1 MIRLK
6 EAIIVEG
13 KYDKICLSSFIDAL
27 IIETGG
33 FRIFKD
39 KEKRALIR
47 HLAEKNG
54 LIIMTDSDS
63 AGFVIRNHIKNIVGN
78 QNITNVYIPEIL
90 GKEKRKA
97 TPSKEGLLGV
107 EGLEEE
113 IIIEALKKF
122 NVTGE
127 KTPEKTNPVTK
138 SDLFS
143 LSLSG
148 NANSNEKRQK
158 IYKKLGIPSYLSV
171 NAFLDIINSTM
182 TKEEFIKLAKDG
194 LA

>member
-13 KYDKICLSSFIDAL
+13 KYDKIRLSSFIDAL

-63 AGFVIRNHIKNIVGN
+63 AGYVIRNHIKNIVKN
-78 QNITNVYIPEIL
+78 QNIINVYIPEIL

-97 TPSKEGLLGV
+97 NPSKEGLLGV
-107 EGLEEE
+107 EGLEEKV
-113 IIIEALKKF
+113 ILEALQKF
-122 NVTGE
+122 GVMGK
-127 KTPEKTNPVTK
+127 KTPEKINPVTK

-148 NANSNEKRQK
+148 KENSYEKRQK
-158 IYKKLGIPSYLSV
+158 VYKKLGIPSYLSV

-182 TKEEFIKLAKDG
+182 TKEEFENLIKDN
-194 LA
+194 